1 MNMEQINMMMQ
12 LMMQRGQVSGSGAGK
27 DSNGD
32 SFQDMMSQKQ
42 EAVSSNKTNSNNQQ
56 TQSKPTQNDKV

>member
-12 LMMQRGQVSGSGAGK
+12 MIMQQSQVSGSNTGK

-32 SFQDMMSQKQ
+32 SFQDMISQKQ
-42 EAVSSNKTNSNNQQ
+42 EIGRAHV
-56 TQSKPTQNDKV
+56 

>member
-42 EAVSSNKTNSNNQQ
+42 EAVSSNKTDRKS
-56 TQSKPTQNDKV
+56 VV